1 MTIASRLIALVLIAG
16 SVMPMGCASRRGE
29 YVPPAMSEP
38 VGRDDTSQREAQ
50 LRELVQR
57 RRIQEAHSRE
67 ENQQEVKRKAPYF
80 YKEYGVYP
88 ETDDI
93 KIEIQETE
101 SRSYPVRASVVV
113 PKVRYSTRLHR
124 GRDDALRDTTFVRDT
139 GSETQEYSL
148 RNGRW
153 VSLGNTF
160 VAERSEV
167 QVNGEWLPVRE
178 EDEVRSTPEED
189 DRGGWFSRVWG
200 SVTGN

>member
-1 MTIASRLIALVLIAG
+1 MTNASRLIALVLIAG
-16 SVMPMGCASRRGE
+16 SMVPLGCASRGAE
-29 YVPPAMSEP
+29 FVPPAMSEP
-38 VGRDDTSQREAQ
+38 VGRNDVAQREAQ

-57 RRIQEAHSRE
+57 RRIQAAHSRE
-67 ENQQEVKRKAPYF
+67 ENQQEVKRKPPYF

-88 ETDDI
+88 ESDDVR
-93 KIEIQETE
+93 IEIQETE

-113 PKVRYSTRLHR
+113 PKIRYSTRLHR
-124 GRDDALRDTTFVRDT
+124 GRDTALRDTTFVRDT

-167 QVNGEWLPVRE
+167 QVNGEWVPVRE
-178 EDEVRSTPEED
+178 EDQVRTTPEDD

-200 SVTGN
+200 SVTGI